1 MNNTINKNDDDDDN
15 ENIKKNMIILCDI
28 NLSSKNTKTSITSSK
43 R

>member
-15 ENIKKNMIILCDI
+15 ENIKKYMICDI